1 MQWLDMAWAPHGPA
15 RAAKKSSPKTPG
27 APGYS
32 CEVILPGRGRTTMG
46 QCNVAAGHVTDR
58 CEESVGS
65 VLSFG

>member
-1 MQWLDMAWAPHGPA
+1 
-15 RAAKKSSPKTPG
+15 
-27 APGYS
+27 
-32 CEVILPGRGRTTMG
+32 MG